1 MSKSAQKYW
10 SAVKSKFGMDADT
23 FVKVWDIYTDDNL
36 TASMKR
42 KKFSEMG
49 FAGPSL
55 YNALGKDMD

>member
-1 MSKSAQKYW
+1 
-10 SAVKSKFGMDADT
+10 MDADT

-36 TASMKR
+36 TASMKW